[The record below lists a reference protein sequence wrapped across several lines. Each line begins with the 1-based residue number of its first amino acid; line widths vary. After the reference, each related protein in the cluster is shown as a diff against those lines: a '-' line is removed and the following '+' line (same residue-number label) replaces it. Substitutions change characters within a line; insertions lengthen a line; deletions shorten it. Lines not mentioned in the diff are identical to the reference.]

1 MALKISYSPQFTDNL
16 ESILSFYDERNGS
29 DKYSKK
35 LIKMIHKQIRLLTT
49 MPEIGCLTNF
59 PGVRILFVDNF
70 GIEYQIRD
78 KVILVID
85 IFSCLTNPDSRAFK
99 KDNYRL

>member
-1 MALKISYSPQFTDNL
+1 
-16 ESILSFYDERNGS
+16 
-29 DKYSKK
+29 
-35 LIKMIHKQIRLLTT
+35 
-49 MPEIGCLTNF
+49 MPEIGSLTNF
-59 PGVRILFVDNF
+59 PGIRILFVDNF

>member
-1 MALKISYSPQFTDNL
+1 
-16 ESILSFYDERNGS
+16 
-29 DKYSKK
+29 
-35 LIKMIHKQIRLLTT
+35 

-85 IFSCLTNPDSRAFK
+85 IFSCLANPDSRTFK
-99 KDNYRL
+99 NDKL